1 MFTRIS
7 SVLAGALDRINH
19 GSVKYHDPAIC
30 LFKNDSAALAYLQMR
45 PKRRPPSGDFGL
57 EIGDVW

>member
-7 SVLAGALDRINH
+7 NTLAAVLAGISHRSVNH
-19 GSVKYHDPAIC
+19 HDPDIC

-57 EIGDVW
+57 DIGDAW